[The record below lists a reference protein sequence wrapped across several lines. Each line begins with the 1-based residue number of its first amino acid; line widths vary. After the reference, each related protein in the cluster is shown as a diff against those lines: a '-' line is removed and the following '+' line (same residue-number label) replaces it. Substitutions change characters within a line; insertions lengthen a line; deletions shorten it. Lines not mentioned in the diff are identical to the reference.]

1 MRAVAAERRVLRGR
15 GEAFMPSKAACTAV
29 EKHTV
34 SKPHGDSSKD
44 GTHPRPVRCATGE
57 VCGESSAE
65 EALPAR

>member
-1 MRAVAAERRVLRGR
+1 ML
-15 GEAFMPSKAACTAV
+15 SKAACTAV
-29 EKHTV
+29 EKHTA

-65 EALPAR
+65 EALPAQ